1 VSYDISLH
9 LDIDTGGPEP
19 VDYCVDDIG
28 NYTSNVAGMWTEAL
42 GYRLADLKDKTA
54 EDCAEDLK
62 RAVVAMEADP
72 VKYGL
77 MEPANGWG
85 DYEGALDYLRRL
97 RNACLAHPKAQI
109 RISH

>member
-42 GYRLADLKDKTA
+42 GYRLADLNDKTA
-54 EDCAEDLK
+54 EDYAEDLK
-62 RAVVAMEADP
+62 RAVIAMEADP
-72 VKYGL
+72 VKYEL

-85 DYEGALDYLRRL
+85 DYEGALAYLRRL